1 MSQIILVDDWCP
13 TEEDKILKVVGKMI
27 RVDFN
32 KIDKLISAPIPE
44 NFKMFIVNKKSYIKW
59 MNDHLVKKDTNG
71 EEYIEGIQGGCDYIN
86 YFIKYYDHNNELLTS
101 YLKIKYMI
109 DENGK
114 KFKLKAA
121 KKAVYDIVIT
131 PTLVE
136 KIKRMTE
143 DNWVLNLTPDP
154 KKEYPDSLKFENEHA
169 KILMNISVAI
179 KILVPIVSHYL
190 AVTGL
195 FDDDVNN
202 INRFYMDLFD
212 IFGGDVDI
220 YNKLWITV
228 LSKVNRSLS
237 NDRTLWLKHEIF
249 GEEEST
255 YMRKILHEFI
265 IRDSMMKFVYKR
277 SLIFLISAVI
287 EQQLKYLMKNWFDV
301 TLINAD
307 LSTNNAS
314 SVEGL
319 SGIDKIELNSYK
331 LDESNTIIRELN
343 IENNINKLRKRI
355 KYKNFDDA
363 VAYYM
368 KNHEVSDLH
377 IQVINIFASSVG
389 CRDLTVLTRTQYMKM
404 MTIIKIMLQSRGM
417 IYLPQI
423 LSGNITASN
432 KRIIRNKK
440 FITSIESSSAY
451 ENIIKERYSTLIDIG
466 KESLIMNMMSMVVS
480 SSYSIV
486 DYDRPEFLGM
496 ELQINPNDLL
506 SEFLLYLSLS

>member
-1 MSQIILVDDWCP
+1 MSQIILVDDWRP
-13 TEEDKILKVVGKMI
+13 TEEDKILKVVGKMV

-32 KIDKLISAPIPE
+32 RIIDAPIPE
-44 NFKMFIVNKKSYIKW
+44 NFKMFIVSKKSYIKW
-59 MNDHLVKKDTNG
+59 MNDHVVKKDPNG
-71 EEYIEGIQGGCDYIN
+71 KEIIEPIMGGCDYIN

-114 KFKLKAA
+114 KMKLKAA
-121 KKAVYDIVIT
+121 KKAVYDIVMK
-131 PTLVE
+131 PSLVE

-143 DNWVLNLTPDP
+143 DNWVLDLTPDP
-154 KKEYPDSLKFENEHA
+154 KKKYPDSLKFENEHA
-169 KILMNISVAI
+169 KILMNIGVAI
-179 KILVPIVSHYL
+179 KILIPIVSHYL
-190 AVTGL
+190 AVSGL

-212 IFGGDVDI
+212 IFGGEVDI

-237 NDRTLWLKHEIF
+237 DDRTLWLKHEIF

-255 YMRKILHEFI
+255 YMRKLLHEFI
-265 IRDSMMKFVYKR
+265 IRDTMMKFVYNN
-277 SLIFLISAVI
+277 SLIFLVSAVI
-287 EQQLKYLMKNWFDV
+287 EQQLVYLMKNRFQV

-314 SVEGL
+314 NAEGL

-331 LDESNTIIRELN
+331 LDESNSIIRELN

-355 KYKNFDDA
+355 KYKDFDNA
-363 VAYYM
+363 VDYYM
-368 KNHEVSDLH
+368 EHHVISDLH

-389 CRDLTVLTRTQYMKM
+389 CRDLTVLTRIQYMKM
-404 MTIIKIMLQSRGM
+404 MTIIKTMLQMRGM
-417 IYLPQI
+417 VYLPQI

-432 KRIIRNKK
+432 RRIIRNKK
-440 FITSIESSSAY
+440 FINSIESSSAY
-451 ENIIKERYSTLIDIG
+451 ENIIKERYSALLDIG

-486 DYDRPEFLGM
+486 DYNTPEFLGK
-496 ELQINPNDLL
+496 ELEINPNDLL